1 MVVDL
6 VYQRL
11 YLVVLVLL
19 SLMAKRSSSPSRSSI
34 LVILSPSYAVLS
46 ISYISLAISNLF
58 ILLYSS
64 LYRETRS
71 TVVVWELWWMI
82 YSSIGL

>member
-71 TVVVWELWWMI
+71 TLVVFL
-82 YSSIGL
+82 SI